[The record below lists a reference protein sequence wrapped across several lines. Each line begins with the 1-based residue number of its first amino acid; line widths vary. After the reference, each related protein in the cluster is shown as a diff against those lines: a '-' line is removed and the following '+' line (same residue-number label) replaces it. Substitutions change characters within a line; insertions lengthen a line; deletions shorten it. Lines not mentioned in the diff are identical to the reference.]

1 MTQMGKSSST
11 NKLKIINDPVYGF
24 IKIPYD
30 VIFDLIEHPLFQ
42 RLRRIRQ
49 LGLTHFVYPGANHS
63 RFQHAVGA
71 MHLMSLAID
80 VIRSKGHQITEEEA
94 KAVCIAILLHDIGH
108 GPFSHSL
115 EHSLIKGTSHE
126 AISLLFMEEL
136 NKEFGGTLTLAIEI
150 FRNQHHKKFLH
161 QLVSSQLDM
170 DRLDYLKRDSFFTG
184 VTEGVIGSDRI
195 IKMLNVKD
203 DQLVVEEKGIYSIE
217 KFLIARRL
225 MYWQVYLHRTVVA
238 SEQVLVMML
247 QRAKALSS
255 QGEQLFATP
264 ALAYFL
270 QADRG
275 ISLEPFA
282 QLDDNDIL
290 ASAKSW
296 CNHSDPVLSL
306 LSDGLVNRRLP
317 SVELADAP
325 FETVRIDALRK
336 SVAKTLSIS
345 AEEAAYLV
353 VSDSVSNFAY
363 SDMDDRIT
371 IMDKNGN
378 IRDIADASDMLN
390 ISVLSKTVRK
400 YFLCYPRNIKEMK

>member
-1 MTQMGKSSST
+1 
-11 NKLKIINDPVYGF
+11 
-24 IKIPYD
+24 
-30 VIFDLIEHPLFQ
+30 
-42 RLRRIRQ
+42 
-49 LGLTHFVYPGANHS
+49 
-63 RFQHAVGA
+63 
-71 MHLMSLAID
+71 
-80 VIRSKGHQITEEEA
+80 
-94 KAVCIAILLHDIGH
+94 
-108 GPFSHSL
+108 
-115 EHSLIKGTSHE
+115 
-126 AISLLFMEEL
+126 
-136 NKEFGGTLTLAIEI
+136 
-150 FRNQHHKKFLH
+150 
-161 QLVSSQLDM
+161 
-170 DRLDYLKRDSFFTG
+170 
-184 VTEGVIGSDRI
+184 
-195 IKMLNVKD
+195 
-203 DQLVVEEKGIYSIE
+203 
-217 KFLIARRL
+217 

-238 SEQVLVMML
+238 SEQLLVMML

-255 QGEQLFATP
+255 QGEKLFATS

-275 ISLEPFA
+275 ISLEIFA

-296 CNHSDPVLSL
+296 CNHSDTVLSL
-306 LSDGLVNRRLP
+306 LSDGLVNRRLL

-336 SVAKTLSIS
+336 SVADTLSIS

-378 IRDIADASDMLN
+378 TRDIADASDMLN